1 MRNCKIISLLLL
13 GSIVLLSSGCDL
25 FRKMAGRPVSSEIEA
40 KRALIEGSDS
50 LHRLRLDSLI
60 LVQKQISDS
69 LSSLDSLTLVRSSLL
84 ASRSLKPESRA
95 DLTCRYYVIV
105 GTFSKSE
112 NALKRSEECRSNDYE
127 SQLIQYSNGFTAV
140 GICPSNSLS
149 KAYSSLQAVR
159 SSSFS
164 PDAWIL
170 ENR

>member
-25 FRKMAGRPVSSEIEA
+25 FRKIAGRPVSSEIEA
-40 KRALIEGSDS
+40 KRALIEG
-50 LHRLRLDSLI
+50 
-60 LVQKQISDS
+60 SDS

-95 DLTCRYYVIV
+95 ALTCRYYVIV

>member
-1 MRNCKIISLLLL
+1 MRYRKSISLLLL
-13 GSIVLLSSGCDL
+13 GSLVVLSSGCDL
-25 FRKMAGRPVSSEIEA
+25 FRKIAGRPLSSDIEA

-60 LVQKQISDS
+60 MVQKQISDS

-84 ASRSLKPESRA
+84 ATRSLKPESRA
-95 DLTCRYYVIV
+95 ALSSRYYVIV
-105 GTFSKSE
+105 GTFSKSD
-112 NALKRSEECRSNDYE
+112 NALKFSQNCLDKGYE
-127 SQLIQYSNGFTAV
+127 SYLIQYSNGFTAV
-140 GICPSNSLS
+140 GICPANSLS

-159 SSSFS
+159 SSSFC

>member
-1 MRNCKIISLLLL
+1 M
-13 GSIVLLSSGCDL
+13 
-25 FRKMAGRPVSSEIEA
+25 
-40 KRALIEGSDS
+40 
-50 LHRLRLDSLI
+50 
-60 LVQKQISDS
+60 QKQISDS

-95 DLTCRYYVIV
+95 ALTCRYYVIV